1 MIMMLSD
8 GSTIIEFNSAWTQ
21 VLCKWCFGQKMTQSE
36 HYTVAHEHADCVL
49 PSDLLVMFHMRF
61 QQDFGR
67 SNCEHSCR
75 PIISSTGNT
84 PVVLCR
90 IHLYE
95 NRWNR
100 WNMLFFQKFY
110 LPLLKKSYIVSS
122 SPWWWIL
129 FKWINDISLCKM
141 TISVRLT
148 TELK

>member
-1 MIMMLSD
+1 MML
-8 GSTIIEFNSAWTQ
+8 WP
-21 VLCKWCFGQKMTQSE
+21 KKMTQSE

-84 PVVLCR
+84 PVVLCK

-141 TISVRLT
+141 TISVNWPLNWNRTSGNLQAYGLCRVSFT
-148 TELK
+148 VNIKV